1 MSTINNNLGS
11 MTLLNYYV
19 KSKSSTAGV
28 TQASQ
33 LYSTLAQD
41 TVELSLASMSS
52 RVRNIAAY
60 GFNPNSG
67 LTNDT
72 QTDWKK
78 EGGGVEA
85 LLNDSAGILSKM
97 RLPSYSGTTISEQD
111 FKLTKTTPEKTDEEL
126 EELIRQ
132 LAKKHAAGGEALGT
146 DDPDF
151 VLVGTEYISSVSP
164 DRKGIID
171 KSIYGLGYI
180 SSAPKQDLAKA
191 YDENGNHIATYTEGS
206 GWRNVLTQDERD
218 RNEKLLEIYF
228 EAYDAEVADLEAQAA
243 AEKAA
248 ADEANKASESE
259 SDADSGTDE
268 DSASEEKEKVD
279 VTA

>member
-1 MSTINNNLGS
+1 M
-11 MTLLNYYV
+11 
-19 KSKSSTAGV
+19 
-28 TQASQ
+28 
-33 LYSTLAQD
+33 
-41 TVELSLASMSS
+41 SLAGMSS
-52 RVRNIAAY
+52 RGRTLAAY

-228 EAYDAEVADLEAQAA
+228 EAYD
-243 AEKAA
+243 
-248 ADEANKASESE
+248 
-259 SDADSGTDE
+259 
-268 DSASEEKEKVD
+268 
-279 VTA
+279 